1 MHKKFHYK
9 LRSIIGKIFFDERIM
24 LKNIFEFCQ
33 NEMLIKQGTD
43 FTQDDRYQFYR
54 EVHSLLNIMEV
65 TDPEF
70 RLCRVGKEDDG
81 GYVMALKGEKYSD
94 ENIAYSIGICDDVSW
109 DLEMAKAGYQIY
121 QYDHTIKNLPCKN
134 ESFHWKKIGL
144 TGGTETKELKRLETL
159 LSENRHEKMGGGLL
173 KIDIEGYEWNVL
185 AECEEKTLNQF
196 DQIIIELHNFHN
208 LNNRSMITKALNNI
222 NNTHQVI
229 YVHCNNMSPVGYCG
243 DIIMPNCLE
252 AVYVKRDKYNFKEG
266 MFISPTSL
274 DKPNLARIP
283 EIKLGNWNLKGL

>member
-1 MHKKFHYK
+1 MRKKFHSK
-9 LRSIIGKIFFDERIM
+9 LRGIIGKLFFDERIM

-33 NEMLIKQGTD
+33 NEMLIKQGVD
-43 FTQDDRYQFYR
+43 FTQDERYQFYK
-54 EVHSLLNIMEV
+54 EIHTLLNIMEV

-81 GYVMALKGEKYSD
+81 GYVMAMKGDKYSD

-121 QYDHTIKNLPCKN
+121 QYDHTIKKLPCKN

-159 LSENRHEKMGGGLL
+159 LTENGHEKMSGGLL
-173 KIDIEGYEWNVL
+173 KIDIEGYEWSVL
-185 AECEEKTLNQF
+185 AECEDKILNQF
-196 DQIIIELHNFHN
+196 DQIVIELHNFHN
-208 LNNRSMITKALNNI
+208 LNNRSIIMKALNNI
-222 NNTHQVI
+222 KNTHQVI

-252 AVYVKRDKYNFKEG
+252 AIYVKKDKYKFKECK
-266 MFISPTSL
+266 FISPTSL

-283 EIKLGNWNLKGL
+283 EIKLGNWNLNR